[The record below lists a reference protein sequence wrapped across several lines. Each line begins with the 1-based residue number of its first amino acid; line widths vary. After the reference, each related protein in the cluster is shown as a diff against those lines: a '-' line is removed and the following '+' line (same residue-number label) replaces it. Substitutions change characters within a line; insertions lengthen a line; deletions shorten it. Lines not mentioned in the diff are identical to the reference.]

1 MDFKREAQRT
11 LPYIRRGA
19 EALINGLEEV
29 FDTEDPRRI
38 VECLTIARETLDKLL
53 AASVRH
59 KAMTEV
65 MDASVRH
72 KAMTE
77 VMDASVRHKAMTEV
91 MDASVCNTFDN
102 CPIADFGVDWLKR
115 DIPPPPRRRRPKRAS
130 ERPPH

>member
-65 MDASVRH
+65 MDASV
-72 KAMTE
+72 
-77 VMDASVRHKAMTEV
+77 
-91 MDASVCNTFDN
+91 CNTFDN